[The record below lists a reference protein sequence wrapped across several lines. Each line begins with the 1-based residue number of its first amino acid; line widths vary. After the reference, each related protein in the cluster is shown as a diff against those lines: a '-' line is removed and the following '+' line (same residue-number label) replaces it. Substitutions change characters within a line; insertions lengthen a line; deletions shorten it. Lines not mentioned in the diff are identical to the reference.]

1 FDMKNIILF
10 DDDSREHFLPLTFT
24 RPVGELRIGIL
35 TIREKW
41 EKWLDGKASYITQ
54 EYLNDCFPINI
65 ESDNYIINSSVL
77 PSHQLCSIVRNL
89 QISEAVL
96 KDGELIATRLNEKQ
110 IKKLMKDEEIEE
122 LKGYELEDTPL
133 FRLKGLTDLF
143 QRNEEAIQSDFNLIT
158 NDRVS
163 QSLSES
169 NLINGAE
176 HIFVEEGA
184 EVECSILNA
193 STGPIYIGKNAKI
206 LEGSMLRGPI
216 AIGDNTVIKM
226 GAKIYG
232 GTTFGPYCKAGGEI
246 KNSIF
251 QGYTNKGHDGYLGDS
266 ILGEWCNLGAGT
278 NVSNLKNNYS
288 TVKQWNYSESTMKD
302 TELQFCGLVMGD
314 YSKSSI
320 ATKFNTGTVVGVCA
334 NVFGD
339 GFPPKFVPSFTWG
352 NDCKETFVL
361 EKGFE
366 MIERNRA
373 RRALELSVEE
383 RLMLVKVFE
392 ETTKHRVWEKQTI
405 AV

>member
-1 FDMKNIILF
+1 MKNIILF
-10 DDDSREHFLPLTFT
+10 DDDSRERFLPLTLT

-41 EKWLDGKASYITQ
+41 EKWLNGKASYITQ

-65 ESDNYIINSSVL
+65 ESDNLIINSSVL
-77 PSHQLCSIVRNL
+77 PSRELCSIVRNL

-133 FRLKGLTDLF
+133 FRLKTLTDIYLK
-143 QRNEEAIQSDFNLIT
+143 NAEALRSDFDLVT
-158 NDRVS
+158 NERIS
-163 QSLSES
+163 ESLSDS
-169 NLINGAE
+169 NFINGAE
-176 HIFVEEGA
+176 NIFVEEGA
-184 EVECSILNA
+184 EVECAILNA
-193 STGPIYIGKNAKI
+193 STGPIYIGKNTKI
-206 LEGSMLRGPI
+206 LEGSTLRGPI
-216 AIGDNTVIKM
+216 AIGEGTVIKM

-232 GTTFGPYCKAGGEI
+232 ATTFGPYCKAGGEI
-246 KNSIF
+246 KGSIF
-251 QGYTNKGHDGYLGDS
+251 QGYSNKGHDGYLGDS

-288 TVKQWNYSESTMKD
+288 TVKQWSYSEGAMKD
-302 TELQFCGLVMGD
+302 TQLQFCGLVMGD

-320 ATKFNTGTVVGVCA
+320 GSKFNTGTVVGVCA
-334 NVFGD
+334 NIFGD
-339 GFPPKFVPSFTWG
+339 GFPPKFIPSFTWG

-366 MIERNRA
+366 MMERNRA
-373 RRALELSVEE
+373 RRELDLKVED

-392 ETTKHRVWEKQTI
+392 ETAKHRVWEKQTI

>member
-1 FDMKNIILF
+1 MTNIILF
-10 DDDSREHFLPLTFT
+10 DDDSRERFLPLTFT

-41 EKWLDGKASYITQ
+41 EKWLSGKASYITQ
-54 EYLNDCFPINI
+54 EYLNDCFPIHI
-65 ESDNYIINSSVL
+65 ESDNLIINSSVL
-77 PSHQLCSIVRNL
+77 PSRELCSIVRTL

-133 FRLKGLTDLF
+133 FRLTSLTDLF
-143 QRNEEAIQSDFNLIT
+143 QKNEQALLSDFELIT
-158 NDRVS
+158 SERVS
-163 QSLSES
+163 ESLSDS
-169 NLINGAE
+169 NLINAGE
-176 HIFVEEGA
+176 NIFVEEGA

-193 STGPIYIGKNAKI
+193 ATGPIYIGKNAKI
-206 LEGSMLRGPI
+206 LEGSILRGPI
-216 AIGDNTVIKM
+216 AIGEGTVIKM

-232 GTTFGPYCKAGGEI
+232 ATTFGPYCKAGGEI

-251 QGYTNKGHDGYLGDS
+251 QAYSNKGHDGYLGDS

-288 TVKQWNYSESTMKD
+288 NVKQWNYSEKAMKD
-302 TELQFCGLVMGD
+302 TQLQFCGLVMGD

-320 ATKFNTGTVVGVCA
+320 ATKFNTGTVVGVCS
-334 NVFGD
+334 NIFGD
-339 GFPPKFVPSFTWG
+339 GFPPKFIPSFTWG
-352 NDCKETFVL
+352 NDCKTTFVL
-361 EKGFE
+361 EKSFE
-366 MIERNRA
+366 MIERNLV
-373 RRALELSVEE
+373 RRNLELKVED

-392 ETTKHRVWEKQTI
+392 ETAKHRVWEKQTI

>member
-1 FDMKNIILF
+1 MKNIILF

-320 ATKFNTGTVVGVCA
+320 ATKFNTGTV
-334 NVFGD
+334 
-339 GFPPKFVPSFTWG
+339 
-352 NDCKETFVL
+352 
-361 EKGFE
+361 
-366 MIERNRA
+366 
-373 RRALELSVEE
+373 
-383 RLMLVKVFE
+383 
-392 ETTKHRVWEKQTI
+392 
-405 AV
+405 